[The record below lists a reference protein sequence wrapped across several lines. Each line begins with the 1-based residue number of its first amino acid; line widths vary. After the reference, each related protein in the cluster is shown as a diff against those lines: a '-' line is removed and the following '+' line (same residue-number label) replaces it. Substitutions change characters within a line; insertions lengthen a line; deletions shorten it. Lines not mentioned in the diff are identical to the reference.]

1 MQKGLYLLKDE
12 IQNLTVAAAG
22 GHDGSR
28 RVAD

>member
-1 MQKGLYLLKDE
+1 MQKTPSLLKNKE
-12 IQNLTVAAAG
+12 QKLTVAAAG